1 MKSDDH
7 LFLCSRC
14 QNAWATIGVK
24 FSAEGGGVY
33 DEVWI
38 CSGCMDAPNLP
49 VLRETSKGEDFGEH
63 QISPGQV
70 ESPGREARTAE

>member
-1 MKSDDH
+1 MKSDDN

-24 FSAEGGGVY
+24 FSAEGRGVY

-38 CSGCMDAPNLP
+38 CSGCMDALNQYL
-49 VLRETSKGEDFGEH
+49 LDLKSGEATGKDLEM
-63 QISPGQV
+63 
-70 ESPGREARTAE
+70 